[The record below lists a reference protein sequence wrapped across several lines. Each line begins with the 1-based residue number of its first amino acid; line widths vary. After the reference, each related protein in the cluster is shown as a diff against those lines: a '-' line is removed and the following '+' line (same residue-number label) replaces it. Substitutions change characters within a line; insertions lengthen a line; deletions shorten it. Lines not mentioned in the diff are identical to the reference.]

1 MQEEKEE
8 EEGSAEEGKK
18 KPLKQKKVPKQN
30 LLIQAVTAALP
41 DLPIKMSRLL
51 LHEDMEVRLC
61 AAAVLALCVRD
72 SSTVVLLNTRSCF
85 RNLCETLETCLEE
98 HSKQTARRR
107 EAARAESR
115 NNRRKK
121 KLMNNGAGGDGAE
134 LASHHNNAHAHAHRS
149 HAARH
154 AHHLSEKVEV
164 RVKSRTLE
172 DEEML
177 MTMTRFLSNIMHGAC
192 DAGGVA

>member
-1 MQEEKEE
+1 LQEEKK

-18 KPLKQKKVPKQN
+18 KKPHKQKKVPKQN
-30 LLIQAVTAALP
+30 LLIQAVAAALP

-98 HSKQTARRR
+98 HTKQAARRR
-107 EAARAESR
+107 EAARAETR

-121 KLMNNGAGGDGAE
+121 KLMNNNGAGGDGAE
-134 LASHHNNAHAHAHRS
+134 LASHHNNAHAHRS

-154 AHHLSEKVEV
+154 AHHLSEKVAV

-192 DAGGVA
+192 DAGGFT